1 MCGLTNKRIWSW
13 KFMRNLGIV
22 ITTLDNVLKVF
33 STMKEH
39 LMRIMKYKI
48 LIKEDSQMIS

>member
-1 MCGLTNKRIWSW
+1 
-13 KFMRNLGIV
+13 MRNLGIV